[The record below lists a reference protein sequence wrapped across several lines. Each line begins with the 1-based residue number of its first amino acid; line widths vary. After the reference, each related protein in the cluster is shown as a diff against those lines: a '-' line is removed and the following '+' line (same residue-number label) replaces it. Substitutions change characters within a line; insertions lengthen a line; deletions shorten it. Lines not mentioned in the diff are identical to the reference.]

1 MYERDF
7 LPIPGML
14 LENQKEVTLLALC
27 VWGESR
33 GESQSGREAVANVV
47 KNRWRAQRPG
57 WGLTWR
63 EVITK
68 PKQFSCF
75 NPNDPNRRLMK
86 HLQNLDNW
94 MSCLEAAR
102 VVYEGLV
109 ADNTLGATHYCTIDS
124 NPRWLKGM
132 QETVRIGN
140 HKFFKEKSNGTD
152 R

>member
-14 LENQKEVTLLALC
+14 LEFQKEVTLLALC

-33 GESQSGREAVANVV
+33 GEKQEGKEAIANVV
-47 KNRWRAQRPG
+47 KNRWKLQRPEFG
-57 WGLTWR
+57 FTIR
-63 EVITK
+63 DVILK

-75 NPNDPNRRLMK
+75 NPNDPNRRLMRYF
-86 HLQNLDNW
+86 QNLDNW

-102 VVYEGLV
+102 VVYEGLI
-109 ADNTLGATHYCTIDS
+109 ADNTFGATHYCALEC

-132 QETVRIGN
+132 QETVRIG
-140 HKFFKEKSNGTD
+140 HLKFFKEKP
-152 R
+152 